1 MYLSLARKYRP
12 KSFEA
17 VIGQSHIVITLKNAI
32 SQNRINSSYLFFGP
46 RGTGKTSIARILA
59 KSLNCKE
66 GPSPICCCKCSSC
79 LEIDESFSLDVIEI
93 DGASNR
99 GIDQIRELR
108 ESVGYMPIAGR
119 FKVYIIDEVHMLT
132 TEAFNALLKTLEEP
146 PSHVIFIFATTDV
159 QKVPKTISSRT
170 QMFEFRKIEKSVI
183 EGALFSIVEKEGF
196 KIDKEAISLISSISD
211 GSLRDAESILDQV
224 VLYKS
229 DASSDDV
236 RSLLG
241 ICKEASIVSLI
252 EMIKNKDANTLSF
265 VKEMIDEGFS
275 PDMIIKGIL
284 DSLRG
289 LIVKAASSSNGDIG
303 WLIKAGDTF
312 CETQERIR
320 RLPDDAELL
329 LELAIIKLIQESGGQ
344 GVRGSESQRVR
355 GSESQRVRGSE
366 GQNDDVL
373 GRWNEVLEM
382 VSKKNPLL
390 KNPLREIESIETDEE
405 RLILKFKEKANTH
418 RRIIGKAENK
428 RIIED
433 VLYELFKRKI
443 EVVIPE
449 RDIIEKAFEIFD
461 AIEVR

>member
-12 KSFEA
+12 KSFDS
-17 VIGQSHIVITLKNAI
+17 VIGQSHIVTTLKNAI
-32 SQNRINSSYLFFGP
+32 FQSRINPAYLFFGP

-66 GPSPICCCKCSSC
+66 GPTPICCCKCSSC

-108 ESVGYMPIAGR
+108 ESVSYKPIGGR

-146 PSHVIFIFATTDV
+146 PAHVIFIFATTDV

-170 QMFEFRKIEKSVI
+170 QMFEFRKIERVMI
-183 EGALFSIVEKEGF
+183 NEALFSIVEKEGF
-196 KIDKEAISLISSISD
+196 KIDKDAISLISSISD

-224 VLYKS
+224 ILYKE
-229 DASSDDV
+229 DANCDDI

-241 ICKEASIVSLI
+241 ICKEEVIVSLI
-252 EMIKNKDANTLSF
+252 EMIKNKDKEAISF
-265 VKEMIDEGFS
+265 VKGMIDEGFT
-275 PDMIIKGIL
+275 PDMIIKGLL
-284 DSLRG
+284 DSLKG
-289 LIVKAASSSNGDIG
+289 FIVESASCNGDIE
-303 WLIKAGDTF
+303 WLIKVGDVF

-329 LELAIIKLIQESGGQ
+329 LELAIIKLIQESEG
-344 GVRGSESQRVR
+344 
-355 GSESQRVRGSE
+355 QRVRGSE

-390 KNPLREIESIETDEE
+390 KNPLQEIESIEEE
-405 RLILKFKEKANTH
+405 ENKLILKFKETANTH
-418 RRIIGKAENK
+418 RRIIEKAENK
-428 RIIED
+428 RVIED
-433 VLYELFKRKI
+433 VLNELFKRKMEI
-443 EVVIPE
+443 VIPE
-449 RDIIEKAFEIFD
+449 RDIVELASEIFD
-461 AIEVR
+461 AVEIK

>member
-12 KSFEA
+12 KSFES

-79 LEIDESFSLDVIEI
+79 LEIDESSSLDVIEI

-108 ESVGYMPIAGR
+108 ESVGYRPIAGR

-132 TEAFNALLKTLEEP
+132 PEAFNALLKTLEEP
-146 PSHVIFIFATTDV
+146 PPHVIFIFATTDV

-183 EGALFSIVEKEGF
+183 ENALSSIVEKEGF
-196 KIDKEAISLISSISD
+196 KLDREAISLISSISD

-252 EMIKNKDANTLSF
+252 EMIKNKDANALSF
-265 VKEMIDEGFS
+265 VKEMMDEGFS
-275 PDMIIKGIL
+275 P
-284 DSLRG
+284 
-289 LIVKAASSSNGDIG
+289 
-303 WLIKAGDTF
+303 
-312 CETQERIR
+312 
-320 RLPDDAELL
+320 
-329 LELAIIKLIQESGGQ
+329 
-344 GVRGSESQRVR
+344 
-355 GSESQRVRGSE
+355 
-366 GQNDDVL
+366 
-373 GRWNEVLEM
+373 
-382 VSKKNPLL
+382 
-390 KNPLREIESIETDEE
+390 
-405 RLILKFKEKANTH
+405 
-418 RRIIGKAENK
+418 
-428 RIIED
+428 
-433 VLYELFKRKI
+433 
-443 EVVIPE
+443 
-449 RDIIEKAFEIFD
+449 
-461 AIEVR
+461 

>member
-12 KSFEA
+12 KSFES

-79 LEIDESFSLDVIEI
+79 LEIDESSSLDVIEI

-108 ESVGYMPIAGR
+108 ESVGYRPIAGR

-132 TEAFNALLKTLEEP
+132 PEAFNALLKTLEEP
-146 PSHVIFIFATTDV
+146 PPHVIFIFATTDV

-183 EGALFSIVEKEGF
+183 ENALSSIVEKEGF
-196 KIDKEAISLISSISD
+196 KLDREAISLISSISE

-252 EMIKNKDANTLSF
+252 EMIKNKDANALSF
-265 VKEMIDEGFS
+265 VKEMMDEGFS
-275 PDMIIKGIL
+275 PDMIIRGIL
-284 DSLRG
+284 DSLKG
-289 LIVKAASSSNGDIG
+289 FIVKAASSNGDIE

-312 CETQERIR
+312 CETEERIR
-320 RLPDDAELL
+320 SLPDDAEFL
-329 LELAIIKLIQESGGQ
+329 LELAIVKLIQESEG
-344 GVRGSESQRVR
+344 
-355 GSESQRVRGSE
+355 QRVRGSE

-390 KNPLREIESIETDEE
+390 KNPLQEIESIEAEE
-405 RLILKFKEKANTH
+405 NRLILKFKETANTH
-418 RRIIGKAENK
+418 RKIIGKVENK

-433 VLYELFKRKI
+433 VLAELFKRKI